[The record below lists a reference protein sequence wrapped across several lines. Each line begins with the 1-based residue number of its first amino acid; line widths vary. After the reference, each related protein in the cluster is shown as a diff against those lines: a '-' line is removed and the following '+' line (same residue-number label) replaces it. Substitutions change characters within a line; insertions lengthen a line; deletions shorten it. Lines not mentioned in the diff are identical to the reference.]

1 VTASFIYWMQ
11 SSIDLAV
18 LLMQASLTGLRCRCV
33 GEFTQLLSHARSLTS
48 NSPSSS
54 VVNQEAPPPAA
65 AVAAAAAAIRSS
77 LPLLR
82 SYTSQRHPLHSNA
95 HDVLACIS
103 MMSGQVGQAVVEST
117 EALRLLKLR
126 SNTHPWTCCAMLSRV
141 LFLVLQLPRPRSFSN
156 FISGPPLS
164 LNCFKITSQ
173 QHFQCTI

>member
-1 VTASFIYWMQ
+1 MQ
-11 SSIDLAV
+11 SSTDFAV
-18 LLMQASLTGLRCRCV
+18 LPMQASLTGLRCRCV

-54 VVNQEAPPPAA
+54 AVDQEAPPPAA

-126 SNTHPWTCCAMLSRV
+126 SDTHPWTSRHVCCFWCCNCFGPV
-141 LFLVLQLPRPRSFSN
+141 LFPTLSLA
-156 FISGPPLS
+156 PPLS
-164 LNCFKITSQ
+164 LNCFKIISQ